1 MKKNKKIFIGICLF
15 SVVEDGTLKYYI
27 LDERLEKVSDYNFHD
42 FSYSDDR
49 KSIISFI
56 SEKDFKG
63 LAELELSTPCKM
75 SK

>member
-1 MKKNKKIFIGICLF
+1 M
-15 SVVEDGTLKYYI
+15 KYYI

-63 LAELELSTPCKM
+63 LAELELSTLCKM
-75 SK
+75 SR